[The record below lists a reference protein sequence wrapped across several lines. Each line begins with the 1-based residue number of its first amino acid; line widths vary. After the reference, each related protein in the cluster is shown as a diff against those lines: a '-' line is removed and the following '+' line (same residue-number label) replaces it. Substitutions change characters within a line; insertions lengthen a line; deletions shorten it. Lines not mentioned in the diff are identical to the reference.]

1 MKKVFSTLFTE
12 MMNIHLIKDPGMI
25 PFTFNNDFGYKSIIP
40 IFKGRK
46 YPYKDL
52 YFSDIEMPVLPTSK
66 HKLISNL
73 FCTIWLIKNSKR
85 IDLLNLYFFDRRT
98 WLMMWIYK
106 KMNPKGLIYIHVDT
120 DGNRLLNYEFS
131 KNPVKSFIAKKVLLN
146 EAVLKDTFWGIQ
158 NSSNAEKLKG
168 RWPFYTLGFIPNGIH
183 WESNISFTYKEKKNI
198 ILTVARVGSPEKN
211 NDKLMIVFKQ
221 ISKDFP
227 KWKLRFVGPIE
238 ESFKPYIHDFL
249 IKNPE
254 MRERIEFVGP
264 IYDRNKLE
272 LEYVAAKIF
281 CLPSSWESFGIA
293 GAESLSKGCYFIGS
307 RIPSNIQLTQNETLG
322 SLFENENWDDLEEKL
337 RDCLSNESKIK
348 DNFQKA
354 ISFANEHYKWKKILE
369 PVKNWAE
376 EKWRIM
382 DKKSRK

>member
-1 MKKVFSTLFTE
+1 MKKVFSTLFTD

-25 PFTFNNDFGYKSIIP
+25 PFTFDKEYGFKSIIP
-40 IFKGRK
+40 IFKGRD

-52 YFSDIEMPVLPTSK
+52 YFSDIEMPILSSSNNK
-66 HKLISNL
+66 YIHNL
-73 FCTIWLIKNSKR
+73 FCLMWLIKNAKQ

-98 WLMMWIYK
+98 WTMMWLYK
-106 KMNPKGLIYIHVDT
+106 IINPKGLIYIHVDT

-131 KNPVKSFIAKKVLLN
+131 KNPVKSFIAKQVLLN
-146 EAVLKDTFWGIQ
+146 DSVLKDTFWGIQ
-158 NSSNAEKLKG
+158 NSANAEKLKG
-168 RWPFYTLGFIPNGIH
+168 KWPFYTLDFIPDGIT
-183 WESNISFTYKEKKNI
+183 WFGENTTLYENKENV
-198 ILTVARVGSPEKN
+198 ILNVARLGTRQKN
-211 NDKLMIVFKQ
+211 TEKLMVVFKQ
-221 ISKDFP
+221 ISNEFP

-238 ESFKPYIHDFL
+238 ESFKPYINDFY
-249 IKNPE
+249 IKHPE

-272 LEYVAAKIF
+272 KEYSAAKIF

-293 GAESLSKGCYFIGS
+293 GAEALSKGCYFIGS
-307 RIPSNIQLTQNETLG
+307 RIPSNIQLTQNESMGTL
-322 SLFENENWDDLEEKL
+322 FDNENWDDLEDKL
-337 RDCLSNESKIK
+337 RDCLSNESKIQ

-354 ISFANEHYKWKKILE
+354 ISFANEHYNWKKILE

-382 DKKSRK
+382 DEKSKK

>member
-1 MKKVFSTLFTE
+1 M
-12 MMNIHLIKDPGMI
+12 
-25 PFTFNNDFGYKSIIP
+25 
-40 IFKGRK
+40 
-46 YPYKDL
+46 
-52 YFSDIEMPVLPTSK
+52 
-66 HKLISNL
+66 
-73 FCTIWLIKNSKR
+73 
-85 IDLLNLYFFDRRT
+85 
-98 WLMMWIYK
+98 
-106 KMNPKGLIYIHVDT
+106 
-120 DGNRLLNYEFS
+120 LNYEFS

-168 RWPFYTLGFIPNGIH
+168 RWPFFTIDFIPDGIT
-183 WESNISFTYKEKKNI
+183 WFGETTTLYEYKENV
-198 ILTVARVGSPEKN
+198 ILNVARLGTRQKN
-211 NDKLMIVFKQ
+211 TEKLMEVFKQ
-221 ISKDFP
+221 ISNEFSE
-227 KWKLRFVGPIE
+227 WKLRFVGPIE
-238 ESFKPYIHDFL
+238 ESFKPFIHDFF